1 MRKKIVFVCS
11 IFVLL
16 SCSPASS
23 EQLGIQ
29 KKKKNL
35 EQDAMHAL
43 MKKLESLYKLSATDN
58 GEIFNKEIDAL
69 KKQIDQLHQHGGGNE
84 GESLGH
90 LLESEA
96 ADDSGKK
103 TIFGVDEDDL
113 DNYDADFIGQSKGKI
128 KGQADTTAVAKP
140 PTGSGAGAHGSHSP
154 PKPSVLVVPGK
165 SGKEDSVATLEN
177 GYESIHGEDEPR
189 EDSTSHDSPP
199 ALPVG
204 RSEGDS
210 SASGGGTEGQ
220 QPDPA
225 SARGSQASGGRG
237 GGDQTNTTQ
246 PAGGQQSS
254 SAARSLQAPHAG
266 DSQLPNAGGD
276 PQSPAA
282 AGHQQPPTSPPANN
296 EGTTVTQESALAA
309 TPPKGTADSNDA
321 KIKYLD
327 KLYDEVLTTS
337 DNTSGIHVP
346 DYHSKYNTIRQ

>member
-140 PTGSGAGAHGSHSP
+140 PAHSGAGAHGSYSP

-165 SGKEDSVATLEN
+165 SGKEDSVTTLET

-199 ALPVG
+199 ALPKG
-204 RSEGDS
+204 TPLRQEG
-210 SASGGGTEGQ
+210 AQRANNQILLLHEEVKHQAEEAEETKQIRPNLLEVNNRPLQ
-220 QPDPA
+220 QDLYKHPMQEIHNYPMQEEIHNRPMNQDIH
-225 SARGSQASGGRG
+225 
-237 GGDQTNTTQ
+237 N
-246 PAGGQQSS
+246 
-254 SAARSLQAPHAG
+254 RSLQQKIHNRPL
-266 DSQLPNAGGD
+266 Q
-276 PQSPAA
+276 PQ
-282 AGHQQPPTSPPANN
+282 
-296 EGTTVTQESALAA
+296 
-309 TPPKGTADSNDA
+309 
-321 KIKYLD
+321 
-327 KLYDEVLTTS
+327 
-337 DNTSGIHVP
+337 
-346 DYHSKYNTIRQ
+346 